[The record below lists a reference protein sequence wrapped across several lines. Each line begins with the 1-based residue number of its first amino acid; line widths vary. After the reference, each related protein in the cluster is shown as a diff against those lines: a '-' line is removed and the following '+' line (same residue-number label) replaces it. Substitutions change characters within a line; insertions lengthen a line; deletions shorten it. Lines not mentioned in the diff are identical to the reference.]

1 MGDDRWNAR
10 RKLWVTGDSMTPELV
25 VTLFSNAVWMII
37 TIVAV
42 LVVPGLIT
50 GLVIAVFQAATQINE
65 QTLSFLPRLLV
76 TLLMVIFAG
85 HWMLRTIMDL
95 FDYLF
100 LNIPG
105 MIG

>member
-1 MGDDRWNAR
+1 MA
-10 RKLWVTGDSMTPELV
+10 PELAV
-25 VTLFSNAVWMII
+25 NLFSNAVWII
-37 TIVAV
+37 INMVMV
-42 LVVPGLIT
+42 LVIPGLLV

-65 QTLSFLPRLLV
+65 QTLSFLPRLIM

-85 HWMLRTIMDL
+85 HWMLRRLMEL

-100 LNIPG
+100 HNIPG